1 VAGFENPP
9 AEGIYRVWIEPSEE
23 HMRSPITPTDDTD
36 YSAAISDVA
45 RERRVFRGNLLG
57 MLSVMRVGERTHV
70 IGLVTVLEVFLAVAL
85 PVLLFGLAELSPRLL
100 EVFLSLT
107 APMVLRL

>member
-1 VAGFENPP
+1 VAGFEKPP
-9 AEGIYRVWIEPSEE
+9 AQGTYRVWIEPSEE
-23 HMRSPITPTDDTD
+23 HMRSPITPTTDTD
-36 YSAAISDVA
+36 YSMGISDVA
-45 RERRVFRGNLLG
+45 HAPRVFRGNLLG

-70 IGLVTVLEVFLAVAL
+70 IGLVPVLEVFLAVAL
-85 PVLLFGLAELSPRLL
+85 PVLLFGLAGLSPRLL